1 MKARRPGA
9 PGCRLSGMCR
19 NIRTLFN
26 FEPPATEE
34 EIRASA
40 LQFVRKLSGFNKP
53 SQANQAA
60 FDRAVERVQADGS
73 VVARHWAEFYATRLD
88 LQAQHT
94 AQDKAAEVNADVPR
108 ELADSTVAQP
118 RAVTGAKRAALAAG
132 IHDTT

>member
-1 MKARRPGA
+1 MGA
-9 PGCRLSGMCR
+9 
-19 NIRTLFN
+19 
-26 FEPPATEE
+26 EPA
-34 EIRASA
+34 
-40 LQFVRKLSGFNKP
+40 GD
-53 SQANQAA
+53 ANG
-60 FDRAVERVQADGS
+60 FDRKRQLPSDVTVAVERVQADGS